1 MIDMT
6 AAASQIRALAP
17 EQLSLLVL
25 RLREQVRIRAA
36 APPPLPSASNEVAV
50 DELTDA
56 AVDEMLAQMLAAG
69 GGADAALAANAPESR
84 RASAGQV
91 EVEQLSDDEVNAM
104 LTALLQ
110 EESE

>member
-6 AAASQIRALAP
+6 AAASQIRTLAP

-25 RLREQVRIRAA
+25 RLREHVRKRAA
-36 APPPLPSASNEVAV
+36 ALPPPPSAPNDVAV
-50 DELTDA
+50 DELTDD
-56 AVDEMLAQMLAAG
+56 AVDELLAQMLAAG
-69 GGADAALAANAPESR
+69 GDADAALAANAPESR
-84 RASAGQV
+84 RASAGEV

-110 EESE
+110 EESK